1 MLHRSANGL
10 AHYLKR
16 RTQEIFRKPPASVD
30 IIGGDRLLPDTQAEP
45 TVGPAEELRCLL
57 FADEL
62 FPERRLDEAMAD
74 YIVGNE
80 LVSSIVDDPP
90 QR

>member
-1 MLHRSANGL
+1 MSHRSANGL

-16 RTQEIFRKPPASVD
+16 RTQEIFHKPLASVD
-30 IIGGDRLLPDTQAEP
+30 LIGGDRLLPDTQAEP
-45 TVGPAEELRCLL
+45 AVGQAEEQRCLL